1 MIDLKAARN
10 DPDGYRA
17 ALARKGA
24 AEAFDAVLE
33 ADERWRALVPRID
46 ELRSKTKL
54 KGKPSPE
61 QLAEMQQVKEELK
74 AAEEE
79 LAAAEAARDEL
90 ALRVPNLPHP
100 DIPDGSTEDDV
111 AEIRR
116 VGEPPA
122 LEEARGA
129 HRGRPL
135 RDGARREDVRRPV
148 RLLGRRHRAA
158 RARALPARARTDHRE
173 GLHRRAAA
181 GARARGGA
189 DRHRLHSR
197 PTRRTSTSSP
207 RTAST
212 SPAPPRS
219 RWPACTR
226 ARSSPPTS
234 CRSGTS
240 AFSPCFRREAGAAG
254 RDTRGMIR
262 VHQFNKVEQFSFT
275 RPEDSWDE
283 HELLLANTEE
293 LVQRARAAVP
303 GRRPAGRRHLE
314 RRRRRPTTS
323 RSGSRARTAT
333 GRPRR
338 SRTRPTSRRGGS
350 GSATAA
356 TAARSRCTR

>member
-111 AEIRR
+111 DEIRR

-122 LEEARGA
+122 LDGGARA

-135 RDGARREDVRRPV
+135 RDGARREDVRRAV

-158 RARALPARARTDHRE
+158 RARALPARARPARRE
-173 GLHRRAAA
+173 RLHRRAAA

-189 DRHRLHSR
+189 DRHGSVPLRRGERL
-197 PTRRTSTSSP
+197 
-207 RTAST
+207 
-212 SPAPPRS
+212 
-219 RWPACTR
+219 R
-226 ARSSPPTS
+226 ARRGRPLP
-234 CRSGTS
+234 
-240 AFSPCFRREAGAAG
+240 RRHG
-254 RDTRGMIR
+254 RDPARQHARGR
-262 VHQFNKVEQFSFT
+262 D
-275 RPEDSWDE
+275 P
-283 HELLLANTEE
+283 
-293 LVQRARAAVP
+293 
-303 GRRPAGRRHLE
+303 
-314 RRRRRPTTS
+314 RRRRAAAPVRRP
-323 RSGSRARTAT
+323 
-333 GRPRR
+333 
-338 SRTRPTSRRGGS
+338 SRRA
-350 GSATAA
+350 SAARRAPPAA
-356 TAARSRCTR
+356 TRAG